1 MKLRK
6 KFNKVTAWILTCIL
20 FFTMAFSITSEAY
33 GEGYTHAKQFKNCH
47 IYNGIDVSTWNKQI
61 DWNAVKASGID
72 FAFIKVGGRGWGSA
86 GTLYHDSRALENLK
100 GAKAAGIKIG
110 VYFFSQAISVEE
122 AEEEAAY
129 LLERIEGYEISFPVV
144 FDWEVIGKSNAR
156 ADNLDT
162 DTLGACANAF
172 CEAVAAAG
180 YEPMVYVSLNTGY
193 LKYDLRQIDQYDL
206 WLAEYA
212 DAPTFHYNFQMWQ
225 YTSSGQVDGI
235 DGEVDLNLS
244 FVNYAEQ

>member
-100 GAKAAGIKIG
+100 GAKAAGIKI
-110 VYFFSQAISVEE
+110 
-122 AEEEAAY
+122 
-129 LLERIEGYEISFPVV
+129 
-144 FDWEVIGKSNAR
+144 
-156 ADNLDT
+156 
-162 DTLGACANAF
+162 
-172 CEAVAAAG
+172 
-180 YEPMVYVSLNTGY
+180 
-193 LKYDLRQIDQYDL
+193 
-206 WLAEYA
+206 
-212 DAPTFHYNFQMWQ
+212 
-225 YTSSGQVDGI
+225 
-235 DGEVDLNLS
+235 
-244 FVNYAEQ
+244 

>member
-33 GEGYTHAKQFKNCH
+33 GEGHTHAKQFKNCH

-61 DWNAVKASGID
+61 DWSAVKASGID

-110 VYFFSQAISVEE
+110 VYFFSQAITEKEAAEE
-122 AEEEAAY
+122 A
-129 LLERIEGYEISFPVV
+129 
-144 FDWEVIGKSNAR
+144 
-156 ADNLDT
+156 
-162 DTLGACANAF
+162 
-172 CEAVAAAG
+172 
-180 YEPMVYVSLNTGY
+180 
-193 LKYDLRQIDQYDL
+193 
-206 WLAEYA
+206 
-212 DAPTFHYNFQMWQ
+212 Q
-225 YTSSGQVDGI
+225 YTINYLHTYGI
-235 DGEVDLNLS
+235 SIDLPIAMDFSMPVILRPE
-244 FVNYAEQ
+244 AD

>member
-110 VYFFSQAISVEE
+110 VYFFSQAITEKEAAEE
-122 AEEEAAY
+122 AQYTINY
-129 LLERIEGYEISFPVV
+129 LHTYGISIDLPIAMPGAIPVNRESQRTGSTSV
-144 FDWEVIGKSNAR
+144 R
-156 ADNLDT
+156 ADFYATAKSTHREDPHH
-162 DTLGACANAF
+162 
-172 CEAVAAAG
+172 AVH
-180 YEPMVYVSLNTGY
+180 VKL
-193 LKYDLRQIDQYDL
+193 
-206 WLAEYA
+206 
-212 DAPTFHYNFQMWQ
+212 
-225 YTSSGQVDGI
+225 
-235 DGEVDLNLS
+235 
-244 FVNYAEQ
+244 

>member
-33 GEGYTHAKQFKNCH
+33 GEGYIHAKQFKNCH

-110 VYFFSQAISVEE
+110 VYFFSQAI
-122 AEEEAAY
+122 
-129 LLERIEGYEISFPVV
+129 
-144 FDWEVIGKSNAR
+144 
-156 ADNLDT
+156 
-162 DTLGACANAF
+162 
-172 CEAVAAAG
+172 
-180 YEPMVYVSLNTGY
+180 TG
-193 LKYDLRQIDQYDL
+193 
-206 WLAEYA
+206 
-212 DAPTFHYNFQMWQ
+212 
-225 YTSSGQVDGI
+225 
-235 DGEVDLNLS
+235 
-244 FVNYAEQ
+244 

>member
-100 GAKAAGIKIG
+100 GAKAAGIKFISSRRR
-110 VYFFSQAISVEE
+110 SQRRKPQRKHSIRSTIFIHMASQSIFRLRWTLSMPVILRPE
-122 AEEEAAY
+122 A
-129 LLERIEGYEISFPVV
+129 
-144 FDWEVIGKSNAR
+144 D
-156 ADNLDT
+156 
-162 DTLGACANAF
+162 
-172 CEAVAAAG
+172 
-180 YEPMVYVSLNTGY
+180 
-193 LKYDLRQIDQYDL
+193 
-206 WLAEYA
+206 
-212 DAPTFHYNFQMWQ
+212 
-225 YTSSGQVDGI
+225 
-235 DGEVDLNLS
+235 
-244 FVNYAEQ
+244 